1 MRELLPVMLLAAA
14 CLSSLGAAPQPDAGR
29 PERTVYAWFPR
40 NFGNWDTSAIDW
52 SAITHL
58 CFRSVVLQPDG
69 ALREPVPREKV
80 RGLVEEAH
88 AHGVKVTVLVWGT
101 DAAGSS
107 RYLARHRDRAV
118 ESLVGY
124 VRDNGLDGL
133 NMDDETWAETNAE
146 TNGPNRELVTAFFGA
161 LRGGLDDLR
170 PGLHL
175 TWASPPVIDAGDR
188 YGEAWPDYRAIA
200 DTIDG
205 FCIMSYC
212 MAPPRTGWTTGAQPV
227 SGGPIV
233 TGHRRDYT
241 TCIADYVAATGGRAD
256 KLLLGIANDRGGT
269 EWTCRGPDALSP
281 IVGDPRPLSPEEARA
296 RAVEYGR
303 RFHSEQQEPW
313 YRHPDGDLWVQ
324 GWYEDDESL
333 KAKLDLAAARG
344 VGGVCVWVLDGA
356 AEPPSTFDLLKAYR
370 TAP

>member
-1 MRELLPVMLLAAA
+1 MRAVLPAVLLVTACLGALAAA
-14 CLSSLGAAPQPDAGR
+14 PRQEAGR

-40 NFGNWDTSAIDW
+40 EFGDWDTSAIDW

-58 CFRSVVLQPDG
+58 CFRSVVLQADG
-69 ALREPVPREKV
+69 TLREPVPREKV
-80 RGLVEEAH
+80 SGLAEEAH

-107 RYLARHRDRAV
+107 SYLAHDRDRAV

-124 VRDNGLDGL
+124 VRENGLDGL
-133 NMDDETWAETNAE
+133 NLDDETWAETNAE
-146 TNGPNRELVTAFFGA
+146 TGGPNRELVTAFFRV
-161 LRGGLDDLR
+161 LREGLDGVR

-175 TWASPPVIDAGDR
+175 TWASPPVIAAGDR

-200 DTIDG
+200 DVVDG

-212 MAPPRTGWTTGAQPV
+212 MAPPRIGWTTGAQPV
-227 SGGPIV
+227 AGGPVV

-241 TCIADYVAATGGRAD
+241 TCIADYVEAIGGRAD
-256 KLLLGIANDRGGT
+256 KLLLGIANDRAGT

-281 IVGDPRPLSPEEARA
+281 IVGDPRPLSAEEARE
-296 RAVEYGR
+296 RAAEFGR
-303 RFHSEQQEPW
+303 RFHPEQREPW

-324 GWYEDDESL
+324 GWYEDEESL
-333 KAKLDLAAARG
+333 KAKLDLAAG
-344 VGGVCVWVLDGA
+344 TDLQGVCVWVLDGA
-356 AEPPSTFDLLKAYR
+356 HEPPSTLALLKAYR
-370 TAP
+370 TRP